1 MKTTICSYCKK
12 DGHYINN
19 CKDPNIRILHKNI
32 QKDAIIHLYCLY
44 KLDFNFLLYKLN
56 LLTIPELRVLI
67 YWNDFDYK
75 LPNKPNKK
83 TIQEYIDFLI
93 HHYTFHCKH
102 YIYIPYID
110 NQTLWNYATY
120 VNRLTNKNT
129 VLSIYTDIVQI
140 SPRPCWFNINV
151 KLVYNQ
157 LIPDKDIDNDCSIC
171 FEPVFNYG
179 ICTMNCNHSFCSNCI
194 KQYLLSF
201 YQLTNSMHEEPI
213 CPLCRRMITTISMN
227 EYLSYTYFKYTF
239 FEEFIPDYFN
249 QCSSDIKRHV
259 FQYPYYSIYYY
270 DEEEIQS
277 PYHHPIYIPTS
288 FFMVHETRQFIRKHI
303 VLISNFFILIKRWFI
318 FILMIYFTNLLK
330 KQIKKVYDEIDDKEL

>member
-1 MKTTICSYCKK
+1 MKTTLCSYCNK

-67 YWNDFDYK
+67 YWNGLNYK

-83 TIQEYIDFLI
+83 ILQDYIDFLI
-93 HHYTFHCKH
+93 HHYTSHCKN

-120 VNRLTNKNT
+120 INRLTNKNT
-129 VLSIYTDIVQI
+129 VLSVYKDIVQI

-151 KLVYNQ
+151 NLVYNEI
-157 LIPDKDIDNDCSIC
+157 IPDKNIDNNCSIC
-171 FEPVFNYG
+171 FESIFNYG
-179 ICTMNCNHSFCSNCI
+179 ICTMNCNHSFCSNCV
-194 KQYLLSF
+194 KQYLSSLYTST
-201 YQLTNSMHEEPI
+201 YDGHIQPT
-213 CPLCRRMITTISMN
+213 CPLCRTLISSISMN

-239 FEEFIPDYFN
+239 FQEFIPDYFN
-249 QCSSDIKRHV
+249 QFSSEIKQHV
-259 FQYPYYSIYYY
+259 FENPYYSIYYH
-270 DEEEIQS
+270 DEEEMLS
-277 PYHHPIYIPTS
+277 PYYNPIYILPQIFILDES
-288 FFMVHETRQFIRKHI
+288 MKFVRNQF
-303 VLISNFFILIKRWFI
+303 VLISKFIIITERWLTFILIV
-318 FILMIYFTNLLK
+318 YFAYLLQD
-330 KQIKKVYDEIDDKEL
+330 QIKKVYDEIDDKEL

>member
-1 MKTTICSYCKK
+1 MKTTICTYCKK

-83 TIQEYIDFLI
+83 TIQDYIDFLI
-93 HHYTFHCKH
+93 HHYTFHCNN

-110 NQTLWNYATY
+110 NETLWDYANYIH
-120 VNRLTNKNT
+120 RLTDKNN
-129 VLSIYTDIVQI
+129 VMSIYTDIVQI
-140 SPRPCWFNINV
+140 SPRPCWFNIKI

-157 LIPDKDIDNDCSIC
+157 LIPDKNVENNCSIC
-171 FEPVFNYG
+171 LETLFNSG
-179 ICTMNCNHSFCSNCI
+179 ICTMNCKHSFCSNCI
-194 KQYLLSF
+194 KMYLSSF
-201 YQLTNSMHEEPI
+201 YKTPINSNDQPI
-213 CPLCRRMITTISMN
+213 CPLCRRNILSISTN
-227 EYLSYTYFKYTF
+227 DYLSYNYLKYTF

-249 QCSSDIKRHV
+249 QYSSDIKQHV
-259 FQYPYYSIYYY
+259 FQYPYYSIYYH

-277 PYHHPIYIPTS
+277 PYHPPIYIPTS

-303 VLISNFFILIKRWFI
+303 VLISKFIRIIQRWFI

-330 KQIKKVYDEIDDKEL
+330 KQIKKVYDEIEQEL